1 MAEPEKLDHYE
12 ILKKPDG
19 TNHELGRGAMGVTY
33 KALDTNLRRVVAI
46 KVISADYLNSDT
58 ARSRFLREA
67 RAAAQ
72 FKHEHVAAVFHLGC
86 DQETYFYAMEL
97 IEGETLEQRI
107 VRCGPLDPVFALGLA
122 SQVARALIAA
132 QQQGLIHRDIKPANL
147 MLVEDG
153 DGATQVKVI
162 DFGLAKSVI
171 KNVDAA
177 ESITMVG
184 FVGTPLYASPEQLE
198 ELELDIRSDIYSLG
212 ITLWYALTGQCPY
225 TGSLASVLR
234 QHMSKAPPLEKLEST
249 PVPLRKLLL
258 HMLEKEPGQRPQSA
272 LALKTEIQACLLA
285 MSAQNPDASRPG
297 PLSALAI
304 DAPRNAGAEPTLE
317 SSLSLGIAQ
326 SADSQAFNGFSFLE
340 LLRARGPI
348 PMRES
353 LRLIE
358 ILASTLDQAIEK
370 QTACLDLRVQGLS
383 IHFPPESEVI
393 WPAALLRLPILEWPL
408 FVFRIP
414 QIQSPNESPAAD
426 DAAETLVAG
435 VSLPSDE
442 TRVAG
447 AVFSASDYVFF
458 LGALTYEILAGRP
471 PATGPNARYGLLA
484 KLNEAGNRVL
494 EKTISGQSGYL
505 IARHFYEAFKV
516 SGNEPVDAP
525 LPAPPASR
533 PRPAQA
539 PAAYEPAAPV
549 VTVPIPDAQA
559 PVNPPPFPESTPP
572 ESPIFPPQLPVNPA
586 QISPLAA
593 ANAATE
599 TSQAVSN
606 HRVAAKSPAAKGLH
620 PVAWVGIGFLA
631 VAAVSSVLLFSQRSS
646 TKAGARAEHLATPK
660 AMPAN
665 TDIKSKVA
673 RPAIEKDSEPQVR
686 HELVDATKNELERK
700 PAKFGLADVEKTP
713 ERPIERI
720 ANRFKAL
727 HPQRPPQTDSPQPA
741 SEPIDQQR
749 HNVGGILKADAD
761 EEAPGTNDK
770 PRLR

>member
-19 TNHELGRGAMGVTY
+19 TNEELGRGAMGVTY
-33 KALDTNLRRVVAI
+33 KALDTNLRRVVAL

-107 VRCGPLDPVFALGLA
+107 ARCGPLDPVFALGLA

-153 DGATQVKVI
+153 DGATQIKVI

-171 KNVDAA
+171 KDVDAA

-198 ELELDIRSDIYSLG
+198 EKELDIRSDIYSLG

-234 QHMSKAPPLEKLEST
+234 QHMSKATPVEKLESAPM
-249 PVPLRKLLL
+249 PVRQLLL

-272 LALKTEIQACLLA
+272 LALKIEIQACLVA
-285 MSAQNPDASRPG
+285 MSAVNPDASRPG
-297 PLSALAI
+297 PNPALPV
-304 DAPRNAGAEPTLE
+304 DAVRNEEAASPTDE
-317 SSLSLGIAQ
+317 Q
-326 SADSQAFNGFSFLE
+326 VFNGFSLLE

-358 ILASTLDQAIEK
+358 VFAPTLDRAIEK
-370 QTACLDLRVQGLS
+370 QTACLDLRVQALN

-414 QIQSPNESPAAD
+414 QIQAPTENSAAG

-435 VSLPSDE
+435 ASLPSDE
-442 TRVAG
+442 TRVTD

-458 LGALTYEILAGRP
+458 LGALTYELLAGRP

-494 EKTISGQSGYL
+494 EKTISGKSAYL
-505 IARHFYEAFKV
+505 SARQFYEALKV
-516 SGNEPVDAP
+516 SGAESVDAP

-533 PRPAQA
+533 PRPESAAKAQA
-539 PAAYEPAAPV
+539 PAAQDVIARIIAPIIAPTSAAPV
-549 VTVPIPDAQA
+549 PPVTPLPPSIPPASPSFA
-559 PVNPPPFPESTPP
+559 PKRPGNGPLTAS
-572 ESPIFPPQLPVNPA
+572 NDR
-586 QISPLAA
+586 LAA
-593 ANAATE
+593 QSPATKGLPAVIWVGVGLLAVV
-599 TSQAVSN
+599 AVSC
-606 HRVAAKSPAAKGLH
+606 
-620 PVAWVGIGFLA
+620 
-631 VAAVSSVLLFSQRSS
+631 VLLFSQRSS
-646 TKAGARAEHLATPK
+646 TKAGARVEPPSVPK
-660 AMPAN
+660 AAPAN
-665 TDIKSKVA
+665 TDMPREVA
-673 RPAIEKDSEPQVR
+673 SPAIEKDSQPQVKPT
-686 HELVDATKNELERK
+686 LVDVAKHEPERK
-700 PAKFGLADVEKTP
+700 PTKFGIADADRLP
-713 ERPIERI
+713 ERPIEHI

-741 SEPIDQQR
+741 TEPIEQQR
-749 HNVGGILKADAD
+749 QTVGGILKEEDD
-761 EEAPGTNDK
+761 ETAPSTTDK
-770 PRLR
+770 PGLRPAKTDSSRTKDPRQK